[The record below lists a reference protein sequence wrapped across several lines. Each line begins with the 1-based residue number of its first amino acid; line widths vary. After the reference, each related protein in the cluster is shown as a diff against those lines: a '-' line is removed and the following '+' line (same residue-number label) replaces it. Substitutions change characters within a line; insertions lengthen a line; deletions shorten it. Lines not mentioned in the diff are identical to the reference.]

1 MDEQASLKIWRDY
14 RTLIEGAID
23 DALADEQLRAQLAEG
38 RAMLAAVR
46 AHAAPNPDEL
56 MQTWRHLVRAV
67 ERFRTHAPALDNGY
81 GVYLCLLLVMWEEAA
96 TEPAGA
102 AAAAADTRR
111 LMPPRLR
118 PLLTDDPLILH
129 ALPQA
134 EDVTGHRGRRNGHD
148 AGRVA
153 ARIRPEPNGSR

>member
-1 MDEQASLKIWRDY
+1 MTEGISPKIWRDF
-14 RTLIEGAID
+14 RTLIERAMD
-23 DALADEQLRAQLAEG
+23 DALADEQLGARLAEC

-46 AHAAPNPDEL
+46 AQDPPGPAEL
-56 MQTWRHLVRAV
+56 MQTWRHLVAAV
-67 ERFRTHAPALDNGY
+67 EQFRTHAPALDNGY

-96 TEPAGA
+96 TELAGG
-102 AAAAADTRR
+102 AAAADTRR
-111 LMPPRLR
+111 LIPPRLR